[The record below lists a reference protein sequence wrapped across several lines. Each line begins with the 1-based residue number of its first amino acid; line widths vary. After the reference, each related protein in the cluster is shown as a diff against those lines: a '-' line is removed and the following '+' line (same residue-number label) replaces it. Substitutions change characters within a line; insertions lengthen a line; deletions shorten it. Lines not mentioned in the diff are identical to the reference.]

1 MSEQID
7 RIFYIN
13 LANRTDRKEQ
23 IENELN
29 RMGLT
34 NYERYEAV
42 CIEWFGAIGCSLSHL
57 GVLSI
62 ARERGYKRIMILE
75 DDFQFV
81 VSREE
86 FENNLRV
93 FFNSKLD
100 WEVCLLASNIIQKN
114 ELANNK
120 YNVDIVVNAQTT
132 CGYIINSVLFNEFID
147 LLEFSIKQLHNTRKH
162 WVYAIDMIWK
172 IFQTSN
178 KWFIFKQTIGK
189 QSDSIGNTGYN
200 T

>member
-1 MSEQID
+1 MSEEID

-13 LANRTDRKEQ
+13 LAKRTDRKEQ

-29 RMGLT
+29 RMCLT
-34 NYERYEAV
+34 NYERYDAHRV
-42 CIEWFGAIGCSLSHL
+42 EWFGAIGCSLSHL
-57 GVLSI
+57 HVLSI

-93 FFNSKLD
+93 FFDLKLN
-100 WEVCLLASNIIQKN
+100 WEVCFLASNIIQKH
-114 ELANNK
+114 ELANDK

-147 LLEFSIKQLHNTRKH
+147 LLEFSINKLHHTGKH

-172 IFQTSN
+172 VFQTSK
-178 KWFIFKQTIGK
+178 KWVVFKQTIGK
-189 QSDSIGNTGYN
+189 QSDIRGNTGHN